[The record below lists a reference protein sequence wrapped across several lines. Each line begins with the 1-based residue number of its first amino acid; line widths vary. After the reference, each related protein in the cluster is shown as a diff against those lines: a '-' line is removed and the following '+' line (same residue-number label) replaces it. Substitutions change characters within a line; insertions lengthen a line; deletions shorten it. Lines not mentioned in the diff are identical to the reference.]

1 MTSLT
6 GLRKGGYIECVHKD
20 TCIQSALH
28 SSLSYLWFFM
38 LKSLIFKMLAVQL
51 QQNVSVDP
59 QTGKAG
65 VECCGMVF
73 LHMSGIVYACVDMLS
88 VSCLSSYATCF
99 LDLRV
104 NRFDSVKHFIVFT
117 ISYI

>member
-1 MTSLT
+1 MCTQ
-6 GLRKGGYIECVHKD
+6 GYMYSI
-20 TCIQSALH
+20 
-28 SSLSYLWFFM
+28 SSPFKSVLSVFFFV

-73 LHMSGIVYACVDMLS
+73 LHMSGIVYAYTDMLS